1 MFLYKF
7 HAKGFARERGVTRS
21 HILGVGQSIE
31 RIISVAITSGQVVKI
46 RSPSGFC
53 NITIIQFYYVR
64 LFVVEH
70 VVIDFKS
77 E

>member
-31 RIISVAITSGQVVKI
+31 RIISIAITPGEIIKI
-46 RSPSGFC
+46 GSPTGFG
-53 NITIIQFYYVR
+53 NIT
-64 LFVVEH
+64 VV
-70 VVIDFKS
+70 
-77 E
+77 